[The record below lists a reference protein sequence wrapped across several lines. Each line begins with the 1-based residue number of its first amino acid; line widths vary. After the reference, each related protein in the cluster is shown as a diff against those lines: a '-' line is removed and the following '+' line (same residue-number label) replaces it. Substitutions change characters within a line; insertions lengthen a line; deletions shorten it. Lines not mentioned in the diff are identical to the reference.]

1 MTWLLTLTVA
11 NPHRG
16 QILPLARVI
25 VLMVPVGALAF
36 YVFVV
41 RARKR

>member
-1 MTWLLTLTVA
+1 MSWLLTITLA

-25 VLMVPVGALAF
+25 ILMVPVGALAF

>member
-1 MTWLLTLTVA
+1 MSWLLTLTVA

-16 QILPLARVI
+16 QILPVARVV

-41 RARKR
+41 RARKK

>member
-41 RARKR
+41 RTKKR

>member
-1 MTWLLTLTVA
+1 VTWLLTLTVA

>member
-1 MTWLLTLTVA
+1 VSWLLTITLA

-25 VLMVPVGALAF
+25 ILMVPVGALAF